1 MPPLHEQI
9 CWYFWL
15 QHSHCN
21 NSAKA
26 RHTTR
31 FGLSQGG
38 RFGSFL
44 RAYIENRMCIDDSST
59 SSPPTTCKNVEKSRR
74 GPPSP
79 VKVTRMYVR
88 IINTSTMIS
97 EVLVSALECYFYT
110 RFSAVNEHAHDEVH
124 LSLCCFLFAPHLT
137 RLSLLFREWSRP
149 CSRCVPAG
157 LAVFVF
163 LLTI

>member
-88 IINTSTMIS
+88 IIH
-97 EVLVSALECYFYT
+97 
-110 RFSAVNEHAHDEVH
+110 HA
-124 LSLCCFLFAPHLT
+124 LCCFSW
-137 RLSLLFREWSRP
+137 RW
-149 CSRCVPAG
+149 CSRVFAAIYISHIYARMFHVLFLYLLVYASNVLLSIIPQACSCG
-157 LAVFVF
+157 L
-163 LLTI
+163 LL